1 MARRAERDDEIS
13 VAELLKE
20 TGATARPLT
29 GCSLP
34 PRVPLPDGLS
44 PAEHVDRIEQRAR
57 EAAAAQQRA
66 GARIRWVSA
75 ICGLVAVVGSLVVIA
90 VTTSSPGREASPPQ
104 VPLLPATTPKLLP
117 RARHRRRARHR
128 SRPSWWAGDRAV
140 EFGVGPA
147 APGVVE
153 RGRSP
158 APCSV
163 RFTVQDQWD
172 DGFTAAVAITNKG
185 AKTLSPWTL
194 SWTFAAWAAGHAR
207 LGRRLRPA
215 RRTRHGERRRLEHH
229 PRARRD
235 RDHGLQRLDPR
246 RQPGARRVHA
256 QRRGLRRGLIT
267 GLIRFASG

>member
-1 MARRAERDDEIS
+1 MARRAERDDDEIS
-13 VAELLKE
+13 VAKLLKE

-29 GCSLP
+29 GGSLP
-34 PRVPLPDGLS
+34 PRAPLPDGLS

-104 VPLLPATTPKLLP
+104 VPLLPATTPKP
-117 RARHRRRARHR
+117 AT
-128 SRPSWWAGDRAV
+128 STPPPPSPTPIPTV
-140 EFGVGPA
+140 MVGRQTAPSSSVPAPPPPPSSSAA
-147 APGVVE
+147 AP
-153 RGRSP
+153 P
-158 APCSV
+158 ASCSV

-194 SWTFAAWAAGHAR
+194 SWTFAGGQRVTHGWDGDYDQRGGRVTVNAADWNTTLA
-207 LGRRLRPA
+207 
-215 RRTRHGERRRLEHH
+215 
-229 PRARRD
+229 
-235 RDHGLQRLDPR
+235 
-246 RQPGARRVHA
+246 PGATVT
-256 QRRGLRRGLIT
+256 T
-267 GLIRFASG
+267 GFNGSIRDGNPAPGAFTLNGAACDAG